1 MSTPGD
7 TPRKLQPADWRQD
20 ESFRWPERAP
30 WSVLEPQFHMVY
42 HRSDPADPQPEHAQ
56 VFGQNGSGKTHV
68 VGKVLQGQ
76 AIVRPDRTRIL
87 AAMKPA
93 DATYAKIGFPVVGS
107 FDELARK
114 IHDGHRSLIF
124 WPRTTA
130 MGSKRKQF
138 YNAKIADL
146 MDKIYVPGADT
157 DLWIDDWGF
166 AETLPDVRDRLE
178 QFLREGRSSG
188 IGMGGIKQRPQGSNR
203 LTSSESHWTIGF
215 RPKDDADLERWAQLF
230 GSRRDWM
237 PVFRTVRRDR
247 REFIIRNAVSGDAY
261 ISWVDTPL
269 APIELPRHQR
279 TLREALGFPKR

>member
-20 ESFRWPERAP
+20 ESFTWPERAP
-30 WSVLEPQFHMVY
+30 WSQLEPQFHMVFG
-42 HRSDPADPQPEHAQ
+42 RSDPADPQPEHIQ

-68 VGKVLQGQ
+68 LGKIYQGQ
-76 AIVRPDRTRIL
+76 AIVRPDRTRIIV
-87 AAMKPA
+87 ATKPV
-93 DATYAKIGFPVVGS
+93 DATYQKIGFPVVHS

-124 WPRTTA
+124 WPNTRE
-130 MGSKRKQF
+130 MGPKRRA
-138 YNAKIADL
+138 YHNAKIADL
-146 MDKIYVPGADT
+146 LDRIYVPGSDT
-157 DLWIDDWGF
+157 DIAIDDWGY
-166 AETLPDVRDRLE
+166 AETLTDVKDRLE

-188 IGMGGIKQRPQGSNR
+188 IGVSGIKQRPQGSNR

-247 REFIIRNAVSGDAY
+247 REFIIRNAISGDAY
-261 ISWVDTPL
+261 ISRVDTPL
-269 APIELPRHQR
+269 EPVELPRHRR
-279 TLREALGFPKR
+279 TLTEALGFPRR